1 MGSTP
6 SSMDKP
12 NATQQ
17 AKQTANSNDDRLRF
31 LVKYGSSWDGGRQE
45 CQAATSIISDMFE
58 DAVITNE
65 STVSFKF
72 QFNSFLDL
80 VKKYYL

>member
-1 MGSTP
+1 MRRFIRPIIRTPKPTKFSFMGSTP

-31 LVKYGSSWDGGRQE
+31 LVKYGSS
-45 CQAATSIISDMFE
+45 
-58 DAVITNE
+58 
-65 STVSFKF
+65 
-72 QFNSFLDL
+72 
-80 VKKYYL
+80 